1 MQWIIDDIFQPAL
14 DLNGLLTSVHP
25 NQIGFSFRKEGTQI
39 LNRMKAGLTR
49 FENELSSHPPELIK
63 EVKALQNICN
73 GEGIANVNISYFEGA
88 NHYLQSDLE
97 GCGKRGQKIVGR
109 LIYPLPFPE
118 AGPYENPSE
127 KTKPEVVPEQP
138 VETQAVVGN
147 KNTKKKSRSKKVQE
161 GTIDSDILFSTALT
175 KHHGYEDGS
184 CKNSDPIT
192 CTGLALLLNLG
203 KNTASLF
210 FKKKFKGHIK
220 YVKMCSDSML
230 LNNAMKMLSGETASP
245 HLLLGDAIH
254 KVKAR
259 SSPELDD
266 DL

>member
-109 LIYPLPFPE
+109 LIYPLLFPN

-147 KNTKKKSRSKKVQE
+147 KNTAKKLRSKKVLGKALE
-161 GTIDSDILFSTALT
+161 SDLLIIATLT
-175 KHHGYEDGS
+175 KHHGYENG
-184 CKNSDPIT
+184 I
-192 CTGLALLLNLG
+192 CTNFEPLRCTELAEKLGLA
-203 KNTASLF
+203 KSTASLF
-210 FKKKFKGHIK
+210 FKKEF
-220 YVKMCSDSML
+220 
-230 LNNAMKMLSGETASP
+230 LNYKNYTVICKRGDISTAIKMLNKETAP
-245 HLLLGDAIH
+245 YLLLGNAADKI
-254 KVKAR
+254 KGR
-259 SSPELDD
+259 PDPD
-266 DL
+266 CDI